1 MTGTA
6 FQANSQFPFVSQVRT
21 LGLRIATVNELDAD
35 LRRLLPLDVGMVLEF
50 VYVWN
55 LKFTLLYTIIY
66 SSMQSS
72 KLYSNLTKS
81 TTLLDLSSLWE

>member
-6 FQANSQFPFVSQVRT
+6 FQANPQFPFVSQVRT
-21 LGLRIATVNELDAD
+21 LGLRISTVNELDAD

-55 LKFTLLYTIIY
+55 LKFTVLYTIIY
-66 SSMQSS
+66 SNMQSS

-81 TTLLDLSSLWE
+81 TTLLDLSSL